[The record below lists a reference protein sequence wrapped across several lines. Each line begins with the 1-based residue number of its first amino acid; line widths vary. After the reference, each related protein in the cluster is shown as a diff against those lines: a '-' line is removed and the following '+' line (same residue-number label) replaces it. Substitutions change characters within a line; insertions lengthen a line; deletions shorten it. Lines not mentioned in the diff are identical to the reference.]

1 LATSAWAAATSA
13 DPDEADDEALAE
25 TELLEAVELL
35 GLLLEEQAASSAA
48 AVRAAAGAARRF
60 HVRVMLKI
68 PPSTGHGGCDRKTLI
83 FSVASYVTKP

>member
-35 GLLLEEQAASSAA
+35 ELLLDEQAASSAV

-68 PPSTGHGGCDRKTLI
+68 PPSTDHGGRDRRLYF
-83 FSVASYVTKP
+83 FSVAS